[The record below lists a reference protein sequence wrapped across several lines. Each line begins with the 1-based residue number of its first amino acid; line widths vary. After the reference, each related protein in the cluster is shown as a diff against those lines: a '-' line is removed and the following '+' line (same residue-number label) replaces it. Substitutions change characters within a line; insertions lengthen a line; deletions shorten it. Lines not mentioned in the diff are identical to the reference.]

1 MINLPLPIVEIIILI
16 CIMLSMFYISADLI
30 ILDGEIK
37 SERISRRKALFSVL
51 LAFLKAFFV
60 LLLVALFV
68 IFLVERFS

>member
-60 LLLVALFV
+60 LLLVAIFV
-68 IFLVERFS
+68 VFLVERFS